1 MSRRKRLKSQEIS
14 VRPDYSNMFSPSEMR
29 ELKKM
34 KQNKEARDIS
44 FLTVYLPVII
54 TAISF
59 LLGIVLVPL
68 IQKSSHFPF
77 WNCYIRLE
85 DCIIPSGILVL
96 MCMYFNNSSFLPK
109 ENSITAIICIASLS
123 ITEVILFVYSF
134 LCF

>member
-1 MSRRKRLKSQEIS
+1 MPRRKRLKSQEIS

-29 ELKKM
+29 ELNKM

-54 TAISF
+54 SAMSF

-96 MCMYFNNSSFLPK
+96 MYMYFSNSSFRPK
-109 ENSITAIICIASLS
+109 GNSIAAIICIASLS

-134 LCF
+134 ICF